1 MPKVI
6 YTKTAKEPTPRDI
19 EKELMTLKPVH
30 SSSIKIKDRGDTES
44 STYTTAEKELSKK
57 AV

>member
-1 MPKVI
+1 M
-6 YTKTAKEPTPRDI
+6 EI
-19 EKELMTLKPVH
+19 EKERMTLEYVH
-30 SSSIKIKDRGDTES
+30 SSALKIKDRGDTES